1 MSATPAKEAARLRVR
16 LVVIDLP
23 DSATFATVVADPRF
37 VAALAIAILSGGA
50 RGFSGFGSALIYVP
64 LMSAVYGPRIAA
76 PSFLLVDFVTGL
88 AFLPSVW
95 RKAHWGDILP
105 MAACGIFAA
114 QFGTLILQY
123 ADPIGLRWVI
133 CVLVGMVVIVLV
145 SGWRYHG
152 RPRLAV
158 TILVGLLAGT
168 LGGAVQISG
177 PPIIL
182 YWLGSLHDVAVVRA
196 NFITY
201 FALFASGSGVIYLLH
216 GLLTAEVLALA
227 VILAPAHILAM
238 WIGSLP
244 VHRTPERVY
253 RFFAYAMIV
262 LSALLGMPLL
272 DQFLR

>member
-1 MSATPAKEAARLRVR
+1 MIAF
-16 LVVIDLP
+16 P
-23 DSATFATVVADPRF
+23 DSATFALVVSDPRF
-37 VAALAIAILSGGA
+37 LAAAAIAVISGAA

-105 MAACGIFAA
+105 MAATAIFAA
-114 QFGTLILQY
+114 QFGALILQY
-123 ADPIGLRWVI
+123 ADPTGLRWII
-133 CVLVGMVVIVLV
+133 CALVAVVLVILV

-152 RPRLAV
+152 RPSLTV

-177 PPIIL
+177 PPVIL
-182 YWLGSLHDVAVVRA
+182 YWLGSLHEVAVVRA

-201 FALFASGSGVIYLLH
+201 FALFSAGSGIIYIFH
-216 GLLTAEVLALA
+216 GLLTPEVIALA
-227 VILAPAHILAM
+227 IFLAPMHILAM
-238 WIGSLP
+238 WLGSLP
-244 VHRTPERVY
+244 VHRTPEKVY
-253 RFFAYAMIV
+253 RFVAYVMIV
-262 LSALLGMPLL
+262 LAALLGMPAMDQLL
-272 DQFLR
+272 R